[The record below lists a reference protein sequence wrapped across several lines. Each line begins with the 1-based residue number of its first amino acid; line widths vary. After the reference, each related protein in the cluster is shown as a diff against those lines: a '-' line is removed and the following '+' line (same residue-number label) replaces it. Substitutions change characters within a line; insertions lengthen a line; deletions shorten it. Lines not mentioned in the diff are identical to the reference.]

1 MSSRNDEL
9 WSYVEI
15 AAHIGVKP
23 ETVRSYRRHGLLP
36 QPDRTDRLGHPR
48 WYPDTIRHW
57 AGRRPGNRG

>member
-1 MSSRNDEL
+1 VSSYDDGL

-36 QPDRTDRLGHPR
+36 APDRTDRLGHPR
-48 WYPDTIRHW
+48 WFPDTIRRW
-57 AGRRPGNRG
+57 SQRRPGNRG